1 MKQRRVVFPKNS
13 VWVSSSILNFLSV
26 TQWFKN
32 DVEIFSFFNLQFS
45 KCDSVF
51 FILQLTYA
59 DISFFNFLNSWVAKD
74 KIKGYPAELENFP
87 LLRGLYERVRDI
99 PAVKKRLETRP
110 DTVL

>member
-1 MKQRRVVFPKNS
+1 MCLSLLLKQRRVVFPKNS

-51 FILQLTYA
+51 F
-59 DISFFNFLNSWVAKD
+59 
-74 KIKGYPAELENFP
+74 YPSANLCRHIIF
-87 LLRGLYERVRDI
+87 
-99 PAVKKRLETRP
+99 
-110 DTVL
+110 